1 MNQPAD
7 TSTLDSEEER
17 WRYNA
22 DILAAF
28 EKFRQEEE
36 WVQEPILPMG
46 YVLELLLMLPP
57 TVVAGL
63 AAMDTDGMGRLTL
76 LDLAGNPP
84 AQPEVWAA
92 LAPLAEDLPQLDEM
106 YNTVIRLCDEAH
118 MSATDELAATVGK
131 TARASYD
138 GGPHGYDLAAA
149 FATVLA
155 GP

>member
-1 MNQPAD
+1 MNQPVD
-7 TSTLDSEEER
+7 TPTRDPGEQR

-28 EKFRQEEE
+28 EEFRKEEE
-36 WVQEPILPMG
+36 WVREPILPMG
-46 YVLELLLMLPP
+46 DVLQLLLLLPP

-63 AAMDTDGMGRLTL
+63 AAMDTHGMGRLTL
-76 LDLAGNPP
+76 LELAGNLP

-92 LAPLAEDLPQLDEM
+92 LAPLAEDLSQLDEM

-118 MSATDELAATVGK
+118 MSATEELAAAVGK
-131 TARASYD
+131 AARASYD
-138 GGPHGYDLAAA
+138 GGPHGYDLGAA

-155 GP
+155 GR